1 MVTLT
6 RVIASGGNDGTTG
19 YGDLDNFPAFGNYY
33 GDTTTRT
40 FLRFDDVTI
49 PAGSTVTAATL
60 TLRSDHAETGAVRAR
75 FACEDADDPAAPT
88 TASDLMA
95 RSLTTARSPRWTLT
109 AADWNAGGLKVTTD
123 FAAAVQEVVDR
134 PGWASAN
141 ALMVVA
147 LDDASTSPY
156 ANAISYESDPTEA
169 ALLTVTYDPPVV
181 SDTDPPTVTLAD
193 PTPPGET
200 PGYEH
205 VSGTIDLQATA
216 SDDVAVTAVDV
227 HADGALIATLPGP
240 PFSAAWDTTTVEDG
254 RHTLTAVA
262 RDAAGNEASAEPVE
276 VIVSNDGIWA
286 GPGLPVRTVHP

>member
-1 MVTLT
+1 MMTLT
-6 RVIASGGNDGTTG
+6 RVIASGGDDGHAG
-19 YGDLDNFPAFGNYY
+19 YEDFEPSPVFGSYY
-33 GDTTTRT
+33 GDTANRS
-40 FLRFDDVTI
+40 FLRFVDVTV
-49 PAGSTVTAATL
+49 PAGATITAATV
-60 TLRSDHAETGAVRAR
+60 TVRSIYAEPGTVQAR
-75 FACEDADDPAAPT
+75 FGCEAADDATAPT
-88 TASDLMA
+88 GNPELKARPLTVA
-95 RSLTTARSPRWTLT
+95 RSARWTIT
-109 AADWNAGGLKVTTD
+109 AATWNVFGPKVTPD
-123 FAAAVQEVVDR
+123 LSAAVQEVIDR
-134 PGWASAN
+134 PGWSTGN
-141 ALMVVA
+141 ALTVMST
-147 LDDASTSPY
+147 DDGSTSAY
-156 ANAISYESDPTEA
+156 AEARGYEDIASEA
-169 ALLTVTYDPPVV
+169 AVLTITYDPPPAD
-181 SDTDPPTVTLAD
+181 DTAPPTVSLAD
-193 PTPPGET
+193 PTPPGQT